1 MTATTSGA
9 VRSGSRVGVIPN
21 LMALGI
27 FWGLSP
33 VMTKALSGFG
43 VFPLQIIAWSSLFV
57 GIALLGVW
65 RAFGPVRLND
75 ARLWLF
81 GVGCAVTLNIPF
93 FLSLSVVGHVPLSTY
108 SIITATT
115 PLFGYSLA
123 VITRVERVTLTR
135 LLAVLCGFLGAAIL
149 LIDPKGI
156 GAGIDADPW
165 VLATFGLP
173 LLYALY
179 HLYTSRF
186 WPKDRETGA
195 VGVAENIAAGLLFLP
210 LLFVINGSDAVR
222 FSPLGFSVFAI
233 ICVVWVI
240 ERIAFF
246 NLIRHFGPV
255 STVQAVNLAT
265 VCSVAMGA
273 VIYGEPIDARII
285 LSGVLVLAA
294 LWLNAR
300 AEQNRARSII

>member
-1 MTATTSGA
+1 M
-9 VRSGSRVGVIPN
+9 
-21 LMALGI
+21 
-27 FWGLSP
+27 
-33 VMTKALSGFG
+33 
-43 VFPLQIIAWSSLFV
+43 
-57 GIALLGVW
+57 
-65 RAFGPVRLND
+65 
-75 ARLWLF
+75 
-81 GVGCAVTLNIPF
+81 
-93 FLSLSVVGHVPLSTY
+93 
-108 SIITATT
+108 
-115 PLFGYSLA
+115 
-123 VITRVERVTLTR
+123 
-135 LLAVLCGFLGAAIL
+135 
-149 LIDPKGI
+149 
-156 GAGIDADPW
+156 
-165 VLATFGLP
+165 
-173 LLYALY
+173 
-179 HLYTSRF
+179 
-186 WPKDRETGA
+186 
-195 VGVAENIAAGLLFLP
+195 
-210 LLFVINGSDAVR
+210 INGSDAVR